1 MSTIAAP
8 AVQPWPRAAMAAV
21 VLLAVAL
28 AVTVALAFTVARH
41 TTTRTLFQPVPS
53 VAQTLSCHFGRP
65 C

>member
-8 AVQPWPRAAMAAV
+8 AVQPWPRAAMVAV

-28 AVTVALAFTVARH
+28 AVTVAIAFTVARH
-41 TTTRTLFQPVPS
+41 TTTRTVLQPAPS
-53 VAQTLSCHFGRP
+53 LGQTLSCRFGRP